1 MSRSDEPAMPGW
13 VKGFAV
19 AGIILAV
26 LIVVM
31 LLAGHGPGRHLHGS
45 PPPAVTQAGSPR
57 IFGTAT

>member
-1 MSRSDEPAMPGW
+1 MPGW